1 MLVLTQLDTTVFKR
15 LVVLI
20 ALSYYWHRMK
30 IWQTTRSAPGRS
42 SMNARLVRLW
52 CFVST
57 ILPQKSLASSSIWSV
72 LSRPPYVFCV
82 PKCRHKRLKSSTTK
96 KEFCFFSVSSC
107 ATEGKANR
115 PRRGVYDRRINCSGW
130 KILEMCKGSQ
140 YLAPSRSNLPQYFH
154 WFQRRGSWSSFSWLL
169 HRATLCEWLTQK

>member
-1 MLVLTQLDTTVFKR
+1 MLVLTQLDRTVFKR

-20 ALSYYWHRMK
+20 ALLSYYWHRMK

-42 SMNARLVRLW
+42 NMNARLVRLW

-57 ILPQKSLASSSIWSV
+57 ILPQKSLARRRFGPFCLALPTCSV
-72 LSRPPYVFCV
+72 FLNAARRDWNLP
-82 PKCRHKRLKSSTTK
+82 RQRKS
-96 KEFCFFSVSSC
+96 FFFPVSSC
-107 ATEGKANR
+107 AIEGKANR
-115 PRRGVYDRRINCSGW
+115 RRRGVYDRRINCSGW

-140 YLAPSRSNLPQYFH
+140 YLAPSHSNLPQCFH
-154 WFQRRGSWSSFSWLL
+154 WFQRRGSWSSFPWLI

>member
-20 ALSYYWHRMK
+20 ALSYYWRRMK
-30 IWQTTRSAPGRS
+30 IWQTTRSAPGRN
-42 SMNARLVRLW
+42 SMNARLVKLW

-96 KEFCFFSVSSC
+96 KEFCFFFSFLLRHRRESKQTEARGLRSPNKLFRLEDLRNVQGLTILSS
-107 ATEGKANR
+107 K
-115 PRRGVYDRRINCSGW
+115 S
-130 KILEMCKGSQ
+130 
-140 YLAPSRSNLPQYFH
+140 
-154 WFQRRGSWSSFSWLL
+154 
-169 HRATLCEWLTQK
+169 